1 MKKAYYILTMI
12 ISALAIIL
20 FGFITMLSS
29 DEALLLMTSA
39 ILMGMAIGCF
49 ILSVYGLKKDGYIPG
64 IILQKAGVL
73 IAGFGAIVVLI
84 SLFSENDVFPGVNFG
99 IAGIGAG
106 LMLFGVGGV
115 LVKDK
120 KDAQKSVNGWN
131 VYKEALLA
139 KMPFLSKTLRAG
151 VKSDAIKA
159 AETQMGII
167 FPEALKKLYLT
178 NDGDDGK
185 ALCGMICGFHFL
197 SLEALR
203 SEWRSLKTIA
213 DNPELNNRGQ
223 FSSDPVGCVRKCY
236 ADAKWIPI
244 CTDGSGNFIGID
256 LDPDL
261 SGTAGQVINFGRDE
275 YNKTVL
281 AGDLNAFFE
290 RLMRFVNSNDFYI
303 DDYDGE
309 EVIMFR
315 KNGGEECAH
324 LTDYLKDAFSVQ

>member
-1 MKKAYYILTMI
+1 MKKAYYILTII
-12 ISALAIIL
+12 ISAMAIIL

-49 ILSVYGLKKDGYIPG
+49 ILSVYGLKKDCYIPG

-84 SLFSENDVFPGVNFG
+84 SLFSENDVFRGVIFG

-151 VKSDAIKA
+151 VKVDAIKS
-159 AETQMGII
+159 AETEMGIV

-244 CTDGSGNFIGID
+244 FTDGSGNFIGID
-256 LDPDL
+256 LDPDMN
-261 SGTAGQVINFGRDE
+261 GTAGQVINFGRDE

-290 RLMRFVNSNDFYI
+290 RITRFVNSNDFYI
-303 DDYDGE
+303 DEYDGE
-309 EVIMFR
+309 QVIMFR
-315 KNGGEECAH
+315 KSSGEECAH
-324 LTDYLKDAFSVQ
+324 LTDYLKSVSSVQ